1 MQNHRSGGA
10 PPFTPGQHAHFPP
23 MGMGGGGGGHSHHH
37 RHHSRN
43 RLPPPHELA
52 SRIEEARTSGKLLT
66 QVVQSTPQSEILS
79 NDLIKEF
86 AERCREASRS
96 MQAYINAENPAP
108 DEDTLLTLIETNDVI
123 AAALSRHQHALL
135 NARKAAAGN
144 TQIQGGGGQTA
155 HSNLEYANYTSA
167 PPVNGTRIPGPGAAP
182 LLSMPK
188 PPERIQNPF
197 DDSNRSEGVGD
208 TTVAASDFGYN
219 RQNSQPVA
227 RGQQQAESDDESPVA
242 PRQYRF

>member
-1 MQNHRSGGA
+1 MNSSG
-10 PPFTPGQHAHFPP
+10 
-23 MGMGGGGGGHSHHH
+23 
-37 RHHSRN
+37 RHTQQYSKN
-43 RLPPPHELA
+43 QLPPPHELA

-108 DEDTLLTLIETNDVI
+108 DEDTLLTLIETNDAI
-123 AAALSRHQHALL
+123 AAALSKHQHALL
-135 NARKAAAGN
+135 NARKAATGN
-144 TQIQGGGGQTA
+144 TQIQGSNQTA
-155 HSNLEYANYTSA
+155 PSNLQYGNYMNT
-167 PPVNGTRIPGPGAAP
+167 PPANGTRIPGPGAAP

-208 TTVAASDFGYN
+208 ANVGTSDFGYH
-219 RQNSQPVA
+219 RQNPQPVA

-242 PRQYRF
+242 PRRYRF